1 MWVMRFLEENF
12 SLKNPGFDGFS
23 LRMLAYCC
31 EKSRQ
36 AQKMGLIAF
45 ATETLA
51 APVELFVLSA

>member
-1 MWVMRFLEENF
+1 MNF
-12 SLKNPGFDGFS
+12 SLKNPGFEGFS
-23 LRMLAYCC
+23 LRILAYFV
-31 EKSRQ
+31 KKNRQ